1 MGLPVQNQSRSA
13 ASRNPDDDGWARA
26 FATANAGA
34 TILDDPEALEDRAI
48 LRWMKAR
55 VLPRFSH
62 VLPHVRGHQFI
73 VGNTPLPYH
82 WMDQTI
88 RFATLLEAKEFVSHL
103 RRNTAAMYI
112 VVDML
117 HRADGSLLICETV
130 DASLDRLAR
139 MLMDGRLWLMPYQ
152 APPQPDIGKTSPSV
166 FAALNGQYGTK
177 LIAGKLSE
185 WEGGQY
191 LRGCVPFHN
200 VKQADGT
207 TKTVVAGVSGM
218 TIATGFDIG
227 QHGADALRGVA
238 GLSSA
243 ALAALLPYAGKHF
256 PHLDKAG
263 VIARIGKIGP
273 IPVIDKGDADAL
285 DRDAGKD
292 ALTATMAAWAA
303 QKKPNVPAFVSLPG
317 AWQTVMMSRTY
328 NQGPGWVRPGS
339 PTRGFFQAAI
349 EGRWRDAA
357 VTLRD
362 TPSTET
368 WFRARARAE
377 AGYLATD
384 MPKPVTPPGPAAS
397 TTPGTVPAAHPP

>member
-1 MGLPVQNQSRSA
+1 MGLPAQNQSRSA
-13 ASRNPDDDGWARA
+13 APPNADDGWARA
-26 FATANAGA
+26 FAAANAGT
-34 TILDDPEALEDRAI
+34 TILDDPEAIEDRAI
-48 LRWMKAR
+48 LRWMKAH

-73 VGNTPLPYH
+73 LGNTPLPYH
-82 WMDQTI
+82 WMGQTI
-88 RFATLLEAKEFVSHL
+88 RFATLLETKEFVSHL
-103 RRNTAAMYI
+103 RRNTAAMQI

-139 MLMDGRLWLMPYQ
+139 MLMHGRLWLMPYQ
-152 APPQPDIGKTSPSV
+152 APPQPDIGKTSAGV
-166 FAALNGQYGTK
+166 FATLNRQYGTN
-177 LIAGKLSE
+177 LSADKLSE

-191 LRGCVPFHN
+191 LRGYVPFQK
-200 VKQADGT
+200 VKQPNGT
-207 TKTVVAGVSGM
+207 TRIVVAGVSGM

-227 QHGADALRGVA
+227 QHSADAVRGVE

-256 PHLDKAG
+256 PNLDKAG
-263 VIARIGKIGP
+263 VIARIGSIGP

-285 DRDAGKD
+285 DRDAGKE

-303 QKKPNVPAFVSLPG
+303 QKKANVPAFASLPG

-328 NQGPGWVRPGS
+328 NQGSGWARPGS
-339 PTRGFFQAAI
+339 PTHGFFLAAI

-357 VTLRD
+357 TALRD
-362 TPSTET
+362 APGTQD
-368 WFRARARAE
+368 WFRARVRAE
-377 AGYLATD
+377 AGFLATD
-384 MPKPVTPPGPAAS
+384 MPKPITPSAAAPSPG
-397 TTPGTVPAAHPP
+397 PAAHPP